1 MKTRLPTGVLV
12 VQVKALIGEAMK
24 VQMKLLMMEVV
35 GGEVTVV
42 EVAQTAVALEVEV
55 FGAEENVGALVAEG
69 NEEALVAEVD
79 QMGKVLVV
87 DGDQTEDPE
96 EAEAVEGMTD
106 LVVGATVVILARMD
120 PLTGRR
126 GWIMLKGGRV
136 IMGLG
141 LGTRIVVTRRM
152 EGAGLQQVVEL
163 VVVGTVIGQNRR
175 QRLKTMLAGPRERIL
190 VLAGPR
196 QQILLQIRVNH
207 LVGMY
212 QQQMVLQAL
221 GAKKMMG
228 VAKVDGNYFLER
240 AK

>member
-106 LVVGATVVILARMD
+106 LVVGATVVILVRMD
-120 PLTGRR
+120 PLT
-126 GWIMLKGGRV
+126 GRV

-163 VVVGTVIGQNRR
+163 VVVGTVIGQDRR

-207 LVGMY
+207 LVGMD

>member
-106 LVVGATVVILARMD
+106 LVVGATVVILVRMD
-120 PLTGRR
+120 PLT
-126 GWIMLKGGRV
+126 GRV

-207 LVGMY
+207 LVGMD

>member
-12 VQVKALIGEAMK
+12 VQVKALTGEAMK
-24 VQMKLLMMEVV
+24 VQMKLLMTEVV
-35 GGEVTVV
+35 GGEVTEV
-42 EVAQTAVALEVEV
+42 EVAQTAVGLEVEV
-55 FGAEENVGALVAEG
+55 FGAEENVGG
-69 NEEALVAEVD
+69 LVAEVD

-106 LVVGATVVILARMD
+106 LVVGATVVILVRMD

-126 GWIMLKGGRV
+126 GRIMLKGGRV

-163 VVVGTVIGQNRR
+163 VVVGTVISQDRW
-175 QRLKTMLAGPRERIL
+175 QRLKT
-190 VLAGPR
+190 VLAGPSER
-196 QQILLQIRVNH
+196 ILLQIRVNL
-207 LVGMY
+207 LVGMD

-221 GAKKMMG
+221 GARKMMG

>member
-42 EVAQTAVALEVEV
+42 EVAQTAVALEEV

-126 GWIMLKGGRV
+126 GRIMLKGGRV

-207 LVGMY
+207 LVGMD